1 MDILF
6 YTKLIICQVYLR
18 NICDFLVICYIYY
31 ELIIP
36 SVKRTGTGINI
47 DLLYFYLTS
56 ECLRGEELVR
66 VGRWRMTQLQ
76 SV

>member
-1 MDILF
+1 ML
-6 YTKLIICQVYLR
+6 YLLYL
-18 NICDFLVICYIYY
+18 LVYY

>member
-1 MDILF
+1 ML
-6 YTKLIICQVYLR
+6 YL
-18 NICDFLVICYIYY
+18 LYY

-47 DLLYFYLTS
+47 DLLYFYLTG